1 MALHP
6 TLWRTC
12 RVLAGPTRLRLLR
25 RVIARPGLTVQQL
38 ADAQGI
44 GKSRASQ
51 ELRRL
56 QSRGLI
62 QARRESARVAYHPVP
77 DPLVATAKPLLE
89 AMKTAFAS
97 TAPRQDRLAIGSAVA
112 LAYPRRQDIVR
123 HLLDA
128 PASVSDLAARLRI
141 PRMSTLRHLHALR
154 DLDLARNVRGRWHFT
169 PNAHP
174 LTRCLIRLLQQ
185 EPAPPPS

>member
-38 ADAQGI
+38 ADAQDI

-62 QARRESARVAYHPVP
+62 QARRKSARVAYHPVP
-77 DPLVATAKPLLE
+77 DPLDESNHTDRIDRDGDRWIWCGPCDGFRLDGHAVHDAAMGWTAAEIDESYGPL
-89 AMKTAFAS
+89 TF
-97 TAPRQDRLAIGSAVA
+97 APR
-112 LAYPRRQDIVR
+112 
-123 HLLDA
+123 
-128 PASVSDLAARLRI
+128 PA
-141 PRMSTLRHLHALR
+141 
-154 DLDLARNVRGRWHFT
+154 GT
-169 PNAHP
+169 P
-174 LTRCLIRLLQQ
+174 
-185 EPAPPPS
+185 

>member
-38 ADAQGI
+38 ADAQDI

-62 QARRESARVAYHPVP
+62 QARRKSARVAYHPVP

-112 LAYPRRQDIVR
+112 L
-123 HLLDA
+123 
-128 PASVSDLAARLRI
+128 
-141 PRMSTLRHLHALR
+141 T
-154 DLDLARNVRGRWHFT
+154 
-169 PNAHP
+169 
-174 LTRCLIRLLQQ
+174 
-185 EPAPPPS
+185 